1 MSDEKKK
8 PNVWG
13 IVFTAIKY
21 IATLL
26 AGAFGGQVV
35 M

>member
-1 MSDEKKK
+1 MEEQKKK

-26 AGAFGGQVV
+26 AGAFGGQAV

>member
-1 MSDEKKK
+1 MESENKK

-13 IVFTAIKY
+13 IVFTAVKY

-26 AGAFGGQVV
+26 AGAFGGQAV